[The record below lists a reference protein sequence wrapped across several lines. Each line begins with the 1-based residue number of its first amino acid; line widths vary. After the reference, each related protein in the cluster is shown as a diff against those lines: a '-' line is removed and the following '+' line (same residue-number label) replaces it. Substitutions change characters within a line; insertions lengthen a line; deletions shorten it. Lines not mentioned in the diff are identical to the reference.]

1 MCYLLLEAEKRFRQE
16 TSSKRSFSHIAIN
29 RIVDS
34 LMKNMAVVDLYITV
48 LEDCNCYDE
57 QFEEIAFNVLEK
69 LFTLYLRLR
78 SFSLVKDITA
88 RLKAKDSIKK
98 GRALRKDLKNN
109 NAKSGTEDL

>member
-16 TSSKRSFSHIAIN
+16 TSSKKSFSHVAIN

-34 LMKNMAVVDLYITV
+34 LMKNMAVVDLYNTV
-48 LEDCNCYDE
+48 LEDCNCYNE

-98 GRALRKDLKNN
+98 GKALRKDLKNN